1 MQASAIQS
9 WETTY
14 TGNNRWYLRLFPCL
28 TDLVFLLPAFLLL
41 AILPGTK
48 ALLADGDTGW
58 HIRTGQWILQH
69 KAVPTV
75 DLFSFTKPHEA
86 WFAWEW
92 GWDVLFAV
100 IHNASGL
107 AGVALANVILLCLI
121 SALLFRLIR
130 RCSENDLLAL
140 LFTFV
145 SLAGSS
151 IHWLARPHLFSWL
164 FVLIFSHVL
173 LSAAAGKL
181 KALWWLPF
189 LTIAW
194 TNIHGAFFVGVLMLL
209 VSAAGEALGIF
220 IGEKQIAWGIAYSKA
235 RPYLICA
242 VGCAVASFI
251 NPYTWHLHQHIF
263 SYLRDSKLLDE
274 IQEYQS
280 ISFHHAAAIFFE
292 GMLLLGVASTV
303 WCFQRGKFGAAL
315 LVLMW
320 AHLALWSA
328 RNIPVFVFIAAPW
341 ITCMVQDTLG
351 ALKPIPFIN
360 RLATGIRK
368 IYADLQ
374 PMERMPRCYLVSVC
388 GVLCMVGLLAAGNP
402 NFEAEFD
409 AKRFPV
415 QAIPAIQAGTDTRIF
430 TFDQWGDYLIYRLYP
445 SIQVFVDGRSDFYG
459 AEFVIRCEHL
469 VNARYGWEAE
479 LQRYGVNTV
488 LLKPNAPLSEVL
500 KRSRNWR
507 VVFDNGSAILFRAT
521 SHAEHGL
528 GIPSQFRIEVSPAFN
543 SGGKQFRAF
552 LTRKLTISNLQRV
565 THERRSL

>member
-1 MQASAIQS
+1 MQATAIQS
-9 WETTY
+9 WDTTY
-14 TGNNRWYLRLFPCL
+14 TGNNRWYLRLFPSL

-41 AILPGTK
+41 VILPGTK
-48 ALLADGDTGW
+48 TLLADGDTGW
-58 HIRTGQWILQH
+58 HIRTGEWILQH
-69 KAVPTV
+69 RAVPTV
-75 DLFSFTKPHEA
+75 DLFSFTKPNQP

-92 GWDVLFAV
+92 GWDVLFAL
-100 IHNASGL
+100 IHHAAGL
-107 AGVALANVILLCLI
+107 AGVALANVFLLCLI

-140 LFTFV
+140 FFTFV

-164 FVLIFSHVL
+164 FVLIFAHVI
-173 LSAAAGKL
+173 LSAGAGTL
-181 KALWWLPF
+181 KALWWLPL

-209 VSAAGEALGIF
+209 ISAAGEALEVF
-220 IGEKQIAWGIAYSKA
+220 ISEKQIAWPVAYSKA
-235 RPYLICA
+235 RPYLLSA
-242 VGCAVASFI
+242 VGCALASFI

-280 ISFHHAAAIFFE
+280 ISFHHATAIFFE

-303 WCFQRGKFGAAL
+303 WCLQRSKFAAAI
-315 LVLMW
+315 LVLAW
-320 AHLALWSA
+320 AHLALLSG
-328 RNIPVFVFIAAPW
+328 RNIPIFLFIAAPW
-341 ITCMVQDTLG
+341 ITCMVQDTLA
-351 ALKPIPFIN
+351 ALKPIPFVN
-360 RLATGIRK
+360 RLAAAIRG

-374 PMERMPRCYLVSVC
+374 PMERMARCHLVSLF

-402 NFEAEFD
+402 KFETEFD
-409 AKRFPV
+409 AKSFPV
-415 QAIPAIQAGTDTRIF
+415 QAIPIIQPGTDTRIF

-445 SIQVFVDGRSDFYG
+445 STQVFVDGRSDFYG
-459 AEFVIRCEHL
+459 ADFVIRCEHL
-469 VNARYGWEAE
+469 VSARYGWKTE
-479 LQRYGVNTV
+479 LKRYGVNAV

-500 KRSRNWR
+500 KQSPNWR

-521 SHAEHGL
+521 SVPEHGL
-528 GIPSQFRIEVSPAFN
+528 GIPSGSLVGVSPVLN
-543 SGGKQFRAF
+543 DGGKQFGA
-552 LTRKLTISNLQRV
+552 LSAHKLTISNLQRV